1 MSLIFMTL
9 FIINNLT
16 LRGIGRR
23 TVTEFKLCMVHS
35 LYKILNDF
43 VLHSLINAKI

>member
-1 MSLIFMTL
+1 MSLIFITL
-9 FIINNLT
+9 FIINEE
-16 LRGIGRR
+16 R
-23 TVTEFKLCMVHS
+23 TVTEFKLCMIHS